1 LRRKNNY
8 KNYRK
13 VGQND
18 DAVFKAVLVIALFA
32 AFLITI
38 TVMPMIRIL
47 K

>member
-8 KNYRK
+8 KNYRE
-13 VGQND
+13 ND

-38 TVMPMIRIL
+38 TVTPMIEIF